1 LIKLDT
7 PATEQALRQA
17 FRRFNRFML
26 LQWRLGFGPVMNVW
40 PGGFGRFVVVVHT
53 GRRTGRV
60 RHTPVNYALID
71 GDIYCTAGF
80 GSASDWFRNLQA
92 NPDVELWLPEG
103 RWRAHA
109 SDVSNAENR
118 LALLREVLLG
128 SGFAAPLM
136 GVDPRTLPDE
146 ALDAATLSYRLVRFR
161 RTAPVT
167 GPGGPGDL
175 AWVWPLAVLLLLPL
189 ALRRR
194 KLRR

>member
-1 LIKLDT
+1 
-7 PATEQALRQA
+7 
-17 FRRFNRFML
+17 ML
-26 LQWRLGFGPVMNVW
+26 LQWRLGFGPLMNAW
-40 PGGFGRFVVVVHT
+40 PGGFGRFVVLVHT

-80 GSASDWFRNLQA
+80 GAASDWFRNLQA

-109 SDVSNAENR
+109 TDVSNAENR
-118 LALLREVLLG
+118 LTLMREVLLG

-194 KLRR
+194 KLSR